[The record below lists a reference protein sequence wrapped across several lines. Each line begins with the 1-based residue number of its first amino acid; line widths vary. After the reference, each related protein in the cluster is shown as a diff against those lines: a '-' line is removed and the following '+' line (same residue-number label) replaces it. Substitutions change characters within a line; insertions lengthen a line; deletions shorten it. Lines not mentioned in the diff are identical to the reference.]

1 MPFFSLRRFVPYLL
15 ALALPGV
22 AGFEVHAQQ
31 NTQPWSAPH
40 FSVPAKGLYEAASA
54 ATAADGANVA
64 LFEDDESFDFDEA
77 GRLTHVGHY
86 IYKVLT
92 AKGAESW
99 DSLSVGWD
107 PWHEMRPVIR
117 ARVIEPDYSEHN
129 LDPSAI
135 TEEPARGGDY
145 KTYSDGKRLRAPL
158 PAIAP
163 GAVVEEE
170 YLERETEPF
179 FAPGRVGR
187 AFFGHEQ
194 VPVAHSS
201 AVFEA
206 PSSLP
211 LRIEAR
217 LLPAVTPRR
226 VEVNGRVTITYKI
239 GLLEGV
245 EAHDANLPPDA
256 YLFPEIDYST
266 GASWQALATEYSKI
280 VDSKAKSDLVQSI
293 VDGLIAGKS
302 TPSEKEDV
310 ILDYL
315 DREVRYTGI
324 EFGEAAIVPH
334 NPAETLAL
342 KYGDCKDKATLLVTM
357 LRAAGINSYVAL
369 LNASSRLDVPA
380 ELPGMGLFDHAIVYV
395 PGTPAHQPSDVD
407 LSPGTREL
415 WIDAT
420 DQYARLGQLP
430 INDQGRR
437 ALIARPESTAL
448 MITPEST
455 SQENVLLEQ
464 REIRLSNNGPAT
476 VVEKTLPTGVFESHY
491 RAFYA
496 DKPNQE
502 TRDGLTSYVKA
513 QYIADK
519 LTSVERTDPGD
530 LSKQFELTLQCDKAR
545 RGYTD
550 LDNAITAIRVDTLFQ
565 QLPEELK
572 RKEDTDKKKDDQDKP
587 KKPRTADW
595 ELDQPFTA
603 KWRYRIEP
611 PTGFVPKELPKDD
624 KITMGPAVLTETF
637 SKTKDG
643 VVEANLV
650 FDSGKRRYTVAEAT
664 EVRNKV
670 AEVVAGP
677 ALIVSFEPE
686 GEALLHEGKVK
697 EALASYRGLIAAN
710 PNDPVHHLQVARVLL
725 QAGMGEAARA
735 EAHEAVKLDPTSAL
749 AERTLADILKHD
761 LVGRDLRPGTD
772 WMGAAEAYRAAAK
785 LDPDEHTAQ
794 ANLAILLEYDA
805 AGRRYSGQANLKQA
819 VAEYE
824 KLGQDKLVELEIP
837 NNLSYAK
844 FYSGDAE
851 GAIKAAQALNPQPVA
866 LIAASRAVLQGS
878 KEGMAEINKLTNS
891 DSAFKD
897 TARTA
902 GEMLMNMRR
911 YALAAD
917 FLQAGAGGDNA
928 AQTMGLAGMLRDAKR
943 HEDLQFANTPTDLVK
958 RAFLLTM
965 EPNLTQAKMEAIMS
979 RNAITVLHGEDS
991 EDLKK
996 ELTAGKKLNSQMARQ
1011 DNSLDVTIDIML
1023 QAFDPKGDGDDTNGY
1038 REKVQIPGGPNMTF
1052 FVVKEGGQYKLLD
1065 TSEKPNA
1072 VALEMLDRIK
1082 AGNLNGAK
1090 VLLDWIRE
1098 DHHLGGGDDT
1108 LGGPVFPRFWIK
1120 GEAADAKKM
1129 TLAAAALMVGT
1140 KPTAAQGVKLL
1151 EEARKNAATDR
1162 ERTNIEIALAQGYG
1176 ELEDFVKL
1184 LEVGS
1189 DLMKEVPES
1198 RSAFMTN
1205 VEALIGLK
1213 RNDEALAL
1221 ADARLKLLD
1230 GDGDAL
1236 QAKMRIEASR
1246 ANYVAA
1252 RGWIQKLIDQG
1263 KGDASLLNSMA
1274 WFALY
1279 TGKVDQAD
1287 VATATKATQ
1296 MDRDNPAMLHTL
1308 ACLYAET
1315 GKTKEAHDLL
1325 LRAMD
1330 QLNLDEPDDDYWYA
1344 FGRIAEQYGEH
1355 DVAISDYRKLERP
1368 KDAMVIS
1375 TSSYQLAQNR
1385 VKAMGTEATAA
1396 GK

>member
-1 MPFFSLRRFVPYLL
+1 
-15 ALALPGV
+15 
-22 AGFEVHAQQ
+22 
-31 NTQPWSAPH
+31 
-40 FSVPAKGLYEAASA
+40 
-54 ATAADGANVA
+54 
-64 LFEDDESFDFDEA
+64 
-77 GRLTHVGHY
+77 
-86 IYKVLT
+86 
-92 AKGAESW
+92 
-99 DSLSVGWD
+99 
-107 PWHEMRPVIR
+107 
-117 ARVIEPDYSEHN
+117 
-129 LDPSAI
+129 
-135 TEEPARGGDY
+135 
-145 KTYSDGKRLRAPL
+145 
-158 PAIAP
+158 
-163 GAVVEEE
+163 
-170 YLERETEPF
+170 PF

-206 PSSLP
+206 PLSLP
-211 LRIEAR
+211 LRVETR
-217 LLPAVTPRR
+217 LLPGVTPKR
-226 VEVNGRVTITYKI
+226 VDANGRVTITYEI
-239 GLLEGV
+239 GSLEGV
-245 EAHDANLPPDA
+245 EVRDANLPSDA

-266 GASWQALATEYSKI
+266 GASWQSMATEYSKI
-280 VDSKAKSDLVQSI
+280 VDSKTKSDSVQSI
-293 VDGLIAGKS
+293 VDGLISGKS
-302 TPSEKEDV
+302 TTSEKEDA

-334 NPAETLAL
+334 SPSETLAL
-342 KYGDCKDKATLLVTM
+342 KYGDCKDKATLLVAM

-369 LNASSRLDVPA
+369 LNAGSRLDVPA
-380 ELPGMGLFDHAIVYV
+380 DLPGMGLFDHAIVYV
-395 PGTPAHQPSDVD
+395 PGNPAIHPRDAD
-407 LSPGTREL
+407 L

-437 ALIARPESTAL
+437 ALIARPESVAL
-448 MITPEST
+448 TLTPEST
-455 SQENVLLEQ
+455 SRENVLLEQ
-464 REIRLSNNGPAT
+464 REIRLSNNGPAA

-496 DKPNQE
+496 DKPDKD
-502 TRDGLTSYVKA
+502 TRDGLTAYVKA
-513 QYIADK
+513 QYIADS

-550 LDNAITAIRVDTLFQ
+550 LDNAIAAIRIDTLFQ
-565 QLPEELK
+565 QLPEDLK
-572 RKEDTDKKKDDQDKP
+572 RKEDTDKKEGGQDKP

-603 KWRYRIEP
+603 EWRYRILP
-611 PTGFVPKELPKDD
+611 PTGFVPKELPKDE
-624 KITMGPAVLTETF
+624 KIVMGPALLTETF
-637 SKTKDG
+637 TKAEDG
-643 VVEANLV
+643 AVEANLV

-677 ALIVSFEPE
+677 AIFVSFEPE
-686 GEALLHEGKVK
+686 GEALLHEGKMK
-697 EALASYRGLIAAN
+697 EALTSYRGLIAAN
-710 PNDPVHHLQVARVLL
+710 PNDPVHHLQVARVLM
-725 QAGMGEAARA
+725 QAGMGDAART
-735 EAHEAVKLDPTSAL
+735 EARVAVKLDPKSAL

-772 WMGAAEAYRAAAK
+772 WLGAAEAYRVAAK

-794 ANLAILLEYDA
+794 ANLAMLLEYDA

-819 VAEYE
+819 VVEYE
-824 KLGQDKLVELEIP
+824 KLGQDKLAELEIP
-837 NNLSYAK
+837 NNLSYAM
-844 FYSGDAE
+844 FYSGDATS
-851 GAIKAAQALNPQPVA
+851 AIKAAQALNPQPVA

-878 KEGMAEINKLTNS
+878 KEGMAEINKLSNS

-902 GEMLMNMRR
+902 GEMLMNTRH

-928 AQTMGLAGMLRDAKR
+928 AQTMGLAGMLREAKP
-943 HEDLQFANTPTDLVK
+943 HEDMQFGNTPTDLVK

-965 EPNLTQAKMEAIMS
+965 DPNLTQSKMEAILS
-979 RNAITVLHGEDS
+979 RNAIAVLHAEDS
-991 EDLKK
+991 EELKK

-1011 DNSLDVTIDIML
+1011 GNSLDVTIDILL
-1023 QAFDPKGDGDDTNGY
+1023 QAFDPKGDGDDTTGY
-1038 REKVQIPGGPNMTF
+1038 REKVQIPGGASMTF

-1065 TSEKPNA
+1065 TADKPNA
-1072 VALEMLDRIK
+1072 VALEVLDRIR

-1098 DHHLGGGDDT
+1098 DQHLGGGDDT
-1108 LGGPVFPRFWIK
+1108 LGGLVFPRFWVK
-1120 GEAADAKKM
+1120 GEAADAQKM

-1140 KPTAAQGVKLL
+1140 KPTAAQGIKLL
-1151 EEARKNAATDR
+1151 EGAGQGATTNR
-1162 ERTNIEIALAQGYG
+1162 ERINIEIALAEGYG
-1176 ELEDFVKL
+1176 ELEDFTKL
-1184 LEVGS
+1184 LEVAS
-1189 DLMKEVPES
+1189 DLVKEVPES

-1205 VEALIGLK
+1205 VEALIGLQ
-1213 RNDEALAL
+1213 RYDEALAL

-1230 GDGDAL
+1230 GDADAF
-1236 QAKMRIEASR
+1236 QAKMQIEASR

-1252 RGWIQKLIDQG
+1252 RAWIQKLIDQG
-1263 KGDASLLNSMA
+1263 KENASLLNSMA

-1287 VATATKATQ
+1287 VATATRAAQ
-1296 MDRDNPAMLHTL
+1296 MDQNSPAILHTL
-1308 ACLYAET
+1308 ACVYAET

-1330 QLNLDEPDDDYWYA
+1330 ELNLDEPDDDYWYA
-1344 FGRIAEQYGEH
+1344 FGRIAEQYGER
-1355 DVAISDYRKLERP
+1355 DVAISDYRKLEKP
-1368 KDAMVIS
+1368 KEDMMIP

-1385 VKAMGTEATAA
+1385 IKAMSTEEAAT

>member
-1 MPFFSLRRFVPYLL
+1 MPFFSLRRFIPCLL

-40 FSVPAKGLYEAASA
+40 FSVPAKDLYEAVS
-54 ATAADGANVA
+54 TGTVADGANVA

-92 AKGAESW
+92 AKGAEGW
-99 DSLSVGWD
+99 DTLSVGWD

-145 KTYSDGKRLRAPL
+145 KTYSDGKRLSAPL

-170 YLERETEPF
+170 FLERETDPF

-194 VPVAHSS
+194 VPVAHSN
-201 AVFEA
+201 AVFQS
-206 PSSLP
+206 PTSLP
-211 LRIEAR
+211 LRIETR
-217 LLPAVTPRR
+217 LLPAVTPKR
-226 VEVNGRVTITYKI
+226 VEANGRVTITYEI
-239 GLLEGV
+239 GSLEGV
-245 EAHDANLPPDA
+245 EAHEANLPPDA
-256 YLFPEIDYST
+256 YVFPEIDYST
-266 GASWQALATEYSKI
+266 GASWQSMAAEYSKI
-280 VDSKAKSDLVQSI
+280 VDSKAKPDAVQSI
-293 VDGLIAGKS
+293 VDGLIAGRS
-302 TPSEKEDV
+302 TRSEKADA
-310 ILDYL
+310 ILDYV

-334 NPAETLAL
+334 DPAETLAL
-342 KYGDCKDKATLLVTM
+342 KYGDCKDKATLLVAM

-369 LNASSRLDVPA
+369 LNAGSRLDVPA

-395 PGTPAHQPSDVD
+395 PGNPVVRPRDAD
-407 LSPGTREL
+407 L

-430 INDQGRR
+430 INDQGRH

-448 MITPEST
+448 TITPEST
-455 SQENVLLEQ
+455 SRENVLLEL
-464 REIRLSNNGPAT
+464 REVRLSSNGPAT
-476 VVEKTLPTGVFESHY
+476 VVEKTLPSGVFESHY

-496 DKPNQE
+496 DKPDEE

-550 LDNAITAIRVDTLFQ
+550 LDSAIAAIRVDTLFQ

-572 RKEDTDKKKDDQDKP
+572 RKEDADKKKDDQDKP

-603 KWRYRIEP
+603 EWRYRIVP

-624 KITMGPAVLTETF
+624 KIAMGPAVLTETF
-637 SKTKDG
+637 SQSKDG
-643 VVEANLV
+643 AVEANLV

-664 EVRNKV
+664 DLRVKV
-670 AEVVAGP
+670 AGVVAGP
-677 ALIVSFEPE
+677 AVFVSFEPE
-686 GEALLHEGKVK
+686 GEALLREGRVK

-725 QAGMGEAARA
+725 QAGMGEAART
-735 EAHEAVKLDPTSAL
+735 EAREAVKLDPNSAL

-772 WMGAAEAYRAAAK
+772 WTGAAEAYRAAAK
-785 LDPDEHTAQ
+785 LDPDDHTAQ
-794 ANLAILLEYDA
+794 ANLAILLEYDI

-824 KLGQDKLVELEIP
+824 KLGQDKLAELEIP
-837 NNLSYAK
+837 NNLSYAL

-851 GAIKAAQALNPQPVA
+851 GAIKAAQSLNPQPAA

-878 KEGMAEINKLTNS
+878 KDGMAEVNKLSNS
-891 DSAFKD
+891 DAAFKD

-902 GEMLMNMRR
+902 GEMLMNTRH

-965 EPNLTQAKMEAIMS
+965 DPNLTQAKMEAIMS
-979 RNAITVLHGEDS
+979 RNAIAVLHAEDP

-1011 DNSLDVTIDIML
+1011 DNSLDVTIDILL
-1023 QAFDPKGDGDDTNGY
+1023 QAFDPKGDGDDTTGY

-1082 AGNLNGAK
+1082 AGNLSGAK

-1098 DHHLGGGDDT
+1098 DQHLGGGDDT

-1120 GEAADAKKM
+1120 GEAADAEKM
-1129 TLAAAALMVGT
+1129 TLAASALMVGT

-1151 EEARKNAATDR
+1151 EDARKGATTNRDKM
-1162 ERTNIEIALAQGYG
+1162 NIEIALAEGYG
-1176 ELEDFVKL
+1176 ELEDFARL
-1184 LEVGS
+1184 LEVAS
-1189 DLMKEVPES
+1189 DLVKEVPES
-1198 RSAFMTN
+1198 RTAFMTN
-1205 VEALIGLK
+1205 VEALIGLN
-1213 RNDEALAL
+1213 RYDDALAL
-1221 ADARLKLLD
+1221 ADARLKLLE
-1230 GDGDAL
+1230 GDSDAL
-1236 QAKMRIEASR
+1236 QAKMRVEASR
-1246 ANYVAA
+1246 GNYAAA
-1252 RGWIQKLIDQG
+1252 RASIQKLIDQG

-1279 TGKVDQAD
+1279 TGNADQAD
-1287 VATATKATQ
+1287 VATATKAAQ
-1296 MDRDNPAMLHTL
+1296 MDQNNPAILHTL
-1308 ACLYAET
+1308 ACVYAET

-1330 QLNLDEPDDDYWYA
+1330 DLNLDEPDDDYWYA

-1355 DVAISDYRKLERP
+1355 EVAVSDYRKLEKP
-1368 KDAMVIS
+1368 KNAMEIS

-1385 VKAMGTEATAA
+1385 VKAMGTEATAT

>member
-1 MPFFSLRRFVPYLL
+1 MHFPALRRFVPCFL
-15 ALALPGV
+15 ALVVPCVVVL
-22 AGFEVHAQQ
+22 ECRAQE
-31 NTQPWSAPH
+31 NTQPWNAKH
-40 FSVPAKGLYEAASA
+40 FSLPAKELYQAASSGV
-54 ATAADGANVA
+54 TADGANIV
-64 LFEDDESFDFDEA
+64 LFDDDESFTFDEA
-77 GRLTHVGHY
+77 GRLTHVSHY

-92 AKGAESW
+92 SKGAEGW
-99 DSLSVGWD
+99 DTLSVGWD

-117 ARVIEPDYSEHN
+117 ARVIEPNYTEHN

-163 GAVVEEE
+163 GVVVEEE
-170 YLERETEPF
+170 FLERETEPF

-187 AFFGHEQ
+187 TFFGHEQ
-194 VPVAHSS
+194 VPVAHST
-201 AVFEA
+201 AVFDA

-211 LRIEAR
+211 LRIQAR
-217 LLPAVTPRR
+217 LLPGVTPKR
-226 VEVNGRVTITYKI
+226 VEVNGRVTITYEI
-239 GLLEGV
+239 GSLEAIEV
-245 EAHDANLPPDA
+245 HDANLPSDV

-266 GASWQALATEYSKI
+266 GASWQTLATEYSKI
-280 VDSKAKSDLVQSI
+280 VDSKAKSDSVQSI
-293 VDGLIAGKS
+293 VDELISGKS
-302 TPSEKEDV
+302 IRTEKVDAIV
-310 ILDYL
+310 NYVDQ
-315 DREVRYTGI
+315 EVRYTGI

-334 NPAETLAL
+334 SPADTLAL
-342 KYGDCKDKATLLVTM
+342 KYGDCKDKATLLVAM
-357 LRAAGINSYVAL
+357 LRAAGIPSYVAL
-369 LNASSRLDVPA
+369 LNASSRQDVPA

-395 PGTPAHQPSDVD
+395 PGNPMVH
-407 LSPGTREL
+407 PGNADL

-420 DQYARLGQLP
+420 DQYARVGQLP

-448 MITPEST
+448 TMTPEST
-455 SQENVLLEQ
+455 SRENVLLEY

-476 VVEKTLPTGVFESHY
+476 VVEKTVPTGVFESHY

-496 DKPNQE
+496 DNPNKE
-502 TRDGLTSYVKA
+502 TREGLTAYVKA
-513 QYIADK
+513 QYMADK
-519 LTSVERTDPGD
+519 LTSVERNDPGD
-530 LSKQFELTLQCDKAR
+530 LAKQFELTLECDKAR

-550 LDNAITAIRVDTLFQ
+550 LDSAIAAIRVDTLFQ
-565 QLPEELK
+565 QLPEDLK

-587 KKPRTADW
+587 KKPRTEDW

-603 KWRYRIEP
+603 EWRYKIIP
-611 PTGFVPKELPKDD
+611 PRGFVPKELPKDE
-624 KITMGPAVLTETF
+624 KIAMGPAVLKETF
-637 SKTKDG
+637 SQAKDG
-643 VVEANLV
+643 TVEATLA
-650 FDSGKRRYTVAEAT
+650 FDSGKRRYTVTEAT

-670 AEVVAGP
+670 AEIAAGP
-677 ALIVSFEPE
+677 AIFVSFEPE

-697 EALASYRGLIAAN
+697 EALASYRGLISAN
-710 PNDPVHHLQVARVLL
+710 PNDPVHHLQVARVMM

-735 EAHEAVKLDPTSAL
+735 EARQAVKLDPNSAL

-761 LVGRDLRPGTD
+761 LVGRELRPGTD
-772 WMGAAEAYRAAAK
+772 WAGAAEAYKAAVK

-794 ANLAILLEYDA
+794 ADLAILLEYDS
-805 AGRRYSGQANLKQA
+805 AGRRYSGQAHLKQA

-824 KLGQDKLVELEIP
+824 KLGPDKLAELQIP
-837 NNLSYAK
+837 NNLPFAM
-844 FYSGDAE
+844 FYGGDAE
-851 GAIKAAQALNPQPVA
+851 GAIKSAQALNPQPVA
-866 LIAASRAVLQGS
+866 LIAASRAILQGS
-878 KEGMAEINKLTNS
+878 KEGLSEIRKLSNS

-902 GEMLMNMRR
+902 GQMLMNTRH

-928 AQTMGLAGMLRDAKR
+928 AQTMGLAGMLREAKR

-965 EPNLTQAKMEAIMS
+965 DPNLTQARMEAIMS
-979 RNAITVLHGEDS
+979 RNAMVVLRAEQP

-996 ELTAGKKLNSQMARQ
+996 ELSVGKKLNSQLARQ
-1011 DNSLDVTIDIML
+1011 GNSLDVTIDIML
-1023 QAFDPKGDGDDTNGY
+1023 QAFDPKGDGDDTNGF

-1052 FVVKEGGQYKLLD
+1052 FVVKENGQYKLLD

-1072 VALEMLDRIK
+1072 AALEMLDRIK
-1082 AGNLNGAK
+1082 AGNLSGAK

-1098 DHHLGGGDDT
+1098 DQHLGGGDDS
-1108 LGGPVFPRFWIK
+1108 LAGPVFPRFWIK
-1120 GEAADAKKM
+1120 GEAADAQKM
-1129 TLAAAALMVGT
+1129 TLAAAALLAGT

-1151 EEARKNAATDR
+1151 EDARKGTSTNR
-1162 ERTNIEIALAQGYG
+1162 EKVNIEIALAEAYG
-1176 ELEDFVKL
+1176 ELEDFAKL
-1184 LEVGS
+1184 LEVAS
-1189 DLMKEVPES
+1189 DLVKEVPES

-1205 VEALIGLK
+1205 VQALMGLK
-1213 RNDEALAL
+1213 RYDDALAL

-1230 GDGDAL
+1230 GDADAL
-1236 QAKMRIEASR
+1236 QAKVQIEASR
-1246 ANYVAA
+1246 ANYAAA
-1252 RGWIQKLIDQG
+1252 RAWIQKLIDQG
-1263 KGDASLLNSMA
+1263 KGNAGLLNSMA

-1287 VATATKATQ
+1287 VATATKAAQ
-1296 MDRDNPAMLHTL
+1296 MDQNSPAVLHTL

-1315 GKTKEAHDLL
+1315 GKTKEARDLL

-1330 QLNLDEPDDDYWYA
+1330 ELNLDEPDDDYWYA
-1344 FGRIAEQYGEH
+1344 FGRIAEQYGER
-1355 DVAISDYRKLERP
+1355 DVAISDYGKLTKP
-1368 KDAMVIS
+1368 KSAMGIS

-1385 VKAMGTEATAA
+1385 TRAMSTEETAT

>member
-1 MPFFSLRRFVPYLL
+1 MRSAVPLLDLRRFVLCFL
-15 ALALPGV
+15 ALLLPCV
-22 AGFEVHAQQ
+22 AGFECRAQE
-31 NTQPWSAPH
+31 NTQPWNAKH
-40 FSVPAKGLYEAASA
+40 FSVPAKDLYQAVSA
-54 ATAADGANVA
+54 GTMADGANIA
-64 LFEDDESFDFDEA
+64 LFDDDESFNFDEA
-77 GRLTHVGHY
+77 GRLVHVGHY

-92 AKGAESW
+92 AKGAEGW
-99 DSLSVGWD
+99 DTLSVGWD

-170 YLERETEPF
+170 FLERETEPF

-187 AFFGHEQ
+187 AVFGHEQ

-206 PSSLP
+206 PISLP

-217 LLPAVTPRR
+217 LLPGVTPKR
-226 VEVNGRVTITYKI
+226 VEANGRVTITYEI
-239 GLLEGV
+239 GSLEGV
-245 EAHDANLPPDA
+245 EARGSNLPSDA

-266 GASWQALATEYSKI
+266 GASWQTLATEYSKI
-280 VDSKAKSDLVQSI
+280 VDSKAKSDSVQSI
-293 VDGLIAGKS
+293 VDGLVSGKS
-302 TPSEKEDV
+302 ARSEREDV

-334 NPAETLAL
+334 NPSETLAL
-342 KYGDCKDKATLLVTM
+342 KYGDCKDKATLLVAM

-395 PGTPAHQPSDVD
+395 PGNPMRH
-407 LSPGTREL
+407 PGNADL

-448 MITPEST
+448 TLTPEST
-455 SQENVLLEQ
+455 SRENVLLEQ
-464 REIRLSNNGPAT
+464 REIRLSDNGPAT
-476 VVEKTLPTGVFESHY
+476 VVEKTQPTGVFESHY

-496 DKPNQE
+496 DQPDKE
-502 TRDGLTSYVKA
+502 TRDGLTAYVKA

-519 LTSVERTDPGD
+519 LTSVERSDPGD

-550 LDNAITAIRVDTLFQ
+550 LDNAIAAIRVDTLFQ

-572 RKEDTDKKKDDQDKP
+572 RKEDTDKKKDDQEKP

-603 KWRYRIEP
+603 EWKYRIVP
-611 PTGFVPKELPKDD
+611 PTGFVPKELPKDE
-624 KITMGPAVLTETF
+624 KIVMGPALMTETF
-637 SKTKDG
+637 SKAGDG

-670 AEVVAGP
+670 TEVVTGP
-677 ALIVSFEPE
+677 AIFVSFEPE

-697 EALASYRGLIAAN
+697 EALTSYRDLIAAN

-725 QAGMGEAARA
+725 QAGMGEAART
-735 EAHEAVKLDPTSAL
+735 EAREAVKLDPNSAL
-749 AERTLADILKHD
+749 AERTLGDILKHD
-761 LVGRDLRPGTD
+761 LVGRDLRPSTD
-772 WMGAAEAYRAAAK
+772 WAGAAEAYRASAK
-785 LDPDEHTAQ
+785 LDPDDHTAQ
-794 ANLAILLEYDA
+794 ANLAILLEYDT
-805 AGRRYSGQANLKQA
+805 AGRRYSGTANLKQA

-824 KLGQDKLVELEIP
+824 KLGRDKLAELEIP
-837 NNLSYAK
+837 NNLSYAM
-844 FYSGDAE
+844 FYSGDAG
-851 GAIKAAQALNPQPVA
+851 GAIKAAQSLNPQPVA
-866 LIAASRAVLQGS
+866 LIAASRAISQGS

-891 DSAFKD
+891 DAAFKD

-902 GEMLMNMRR
+902 GEMLMNTRR

-917 FLQAGAGGDNA
+917 FLQAGAAGDNA
-928 AQTMGLAGMLRDAKR
+928 AQTMGLAGMLRDARR

-965 EPNLTQAKMEAIMS
+965 DPNLTQAKMEAIMS
-979 RNAITVLHGEDS
+979 RNAIAVLHAEDP
-991 EDLKK
+991 EDLNK
-996 ELTAGKKLNSQMARQ
+996 EMSAGKKLNSQMARQ
-1011 DNSLDVTIDIML
+1011 GNSLDVTIDILL
-1023 QAFDPKGDGDDTNGY
+1023 QAFDPKGDGDDTTGY
-1038 REKVQIPGGPNMTF
+1038 REKVQIPGGPSMTF

-1065 TSEKPNA
+1065 TADKPNA
-1072 VALEMLDRIK
+1072 VALEVLDRIK

-1090 VLLDWIRE
+1090 MLLDWIRE
-1098 DHHLGGGDDT
+1098 DQHLGGGDDT

-1120 GEAADAKKM
+1120 GEAADAQKM
-1129 TLAAAALMVGT
+1129 TLAAASLMVGT

-1151 EEARKNAATDR
+1151 EDARQGATTNR
-1162 ERTNIEIALAQGYG
+1162 EKTNIEIALAEGYG
-1176 ELEDFVKL
+1176 ELEDFGKL
-1184 LEVGS
+1184 LEVAS
-1189 DLMKEVPES
+1189 DLVKEVPES

-1213 RNDEALAL
+1213 RYDEALAL

-1230 GDGDAL
+1230 GDADAL
-1236 QAKMRIEASR
+1236 QAKMQIEASR

-1287 VATATKATQ
+1287 VATATKASQ
-1296 MDRDNPAMLHTL
+1296 MDQSSPAILHTL
-1308 ACLYAET
+1308 ACVYAET
-1315 GKTKEAHDLL
+1315 GKTKDAHDLL

-1330 QLNLDEPDDDYWYA
+1330 ELNLDEPDDDYWYA
-1344 FGRIAEQYGEH
+1344 FGRIAEQYGER
-1355 DVAISDYRKLERP
+1355 DVAISDYRRIAKP
-1368 KDAMVIS
+1368 KDAMLIP

-1385 VKAMGTEATAA
+1385 TKAMSTEETAA